1 MIDPQYGGR
10 ELADLPDEIF
20 EYGFDPDERFPALVL
35 ASVITVPVGSGES
48 WRLAIEDCGGF
59 SCDYRAAAVLPLSI
73 RPDIVRVLEQ
83 IVEEDFS
90 PDRLDYF
97 TMFDSGQVAAV
108 KRGYLTCLQ
117 AAGLSCSPDNL
128 DRLTQALYPVDATPE
143 NLAILSGESIDL
155 SAIAVSHGLVIFIVG
170 QNCD

>member
-1 MIDPQYGGR
+1 MIDPHYGGR
-10 ELADLPDEIF
+10 ELADLPYEVF
-20 EYGFDPDERFPALVL
+20 ELGFDPDERFPALVL
-35 ASVITVPVGSGES
+35 ASVDSIPAECGEG
-48 WRLAIEDCGGF
+48 WRLALEDCGGF
-59 SCDYRAAAVLPLSI
+59 SCDYLAAAVLPLAI
-73 RPDIVRVLEQ
+73 RPDMVRVLEQ

-97 TMFDSGQVAAV
+97 TMFDSDQVAAV

-143 NLAILSGESIDL
+143 NLAILSGDAIDL
-155 SAIAVSHGLVIFIVG
+155 SAFAVSHGLVVFIVG